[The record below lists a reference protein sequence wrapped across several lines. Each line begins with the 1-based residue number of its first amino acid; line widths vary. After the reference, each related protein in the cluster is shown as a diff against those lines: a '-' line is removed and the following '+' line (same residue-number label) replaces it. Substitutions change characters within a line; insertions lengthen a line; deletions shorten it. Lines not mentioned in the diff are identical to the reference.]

1 MGVSVSSSSGLFKNT
16 DRYLRKL
23 SKGDFLN
30 NLEKY
35 AKEGVAALS
44 KATPVDSAETS
55 TSWGFKIKRS
65 RGSVSIL
72 WTNSHMTVDGEPVA
86 ILLQYGHA
94 TGTGGYVKG
103 RDFINPAMKP
113 VFDHIAESVRKEV
126 KSV

>member
-1 MGVSVSSSSGLFKNT
+1 MGVSVNSKGAFKNAERYLNKLAKKSYADNL
-16 DRYLRKL
+16 DRY
-23 SKGDFLN
+23 G
-30 NLEKY
+30 
-35 AKEGVAALS
+35 KEGVAALS

-55 TSWGFKIKRS
+55 TSWGYQIKRS
-65 RGSVSIL
+65 RGSVSIV

-94 TGTGGYVKG
+94 TGTGGYVQG

-113 VFDHIAESVRKEV
+113 VFDKIADNVRKEV

>member
-1 MGVSVSSSSGLFKNT
+1 MGVSVNSKGAFKNT
-16 DRYLRKL
+16 ERFLNKL
-23 SKGDFLN
+23 SRKPFFD
-30 NLEKY
+30 NLDRY

-55 TSWGFKIKRS
+55 TSWDYQIKRS
-65 RGSVSIL
+65 RGSVSII

-94 TGTGGYVKG
+94 TGTGGYVQG

-113 VFDHIAESVRKEV
+113 VFEKIAANVRKEV